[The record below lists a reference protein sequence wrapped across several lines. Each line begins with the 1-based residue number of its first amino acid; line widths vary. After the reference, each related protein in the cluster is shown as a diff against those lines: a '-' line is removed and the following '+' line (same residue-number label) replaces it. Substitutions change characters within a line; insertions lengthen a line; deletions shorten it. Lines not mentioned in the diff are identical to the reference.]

1 VRILA
6 ALSCVLVT
14 LPGTLELL
22 LLSLGA
28 LASRWLPRPRA
39 LPQAASGR
47 IAVVVPAHNEEATLG
62 ECLQSLQLAITADG
76 QADLVVVADCC
87 TDATAAVAQAQGA
100 RVLVRDAAAER
111 GKGFALRHAWQQLR
125 TEPVAAL
132 AVVDADSV
140 VDRSF
145 VREIRRH
152 LHSDADA
159 VQVRNLVRN
168 ASASPRTR
176 LLALGLC
183 AMNLVR
189 PLGRERLGCSAGLF
203 GNGFAVRREA
213 LEQVPFSGRSITED
227 LDYHI
232 RLVLAG
238 RRVRFVDTTSVW
250 SDMPTTEREARGQR
264 ARWEGGRLN
273 AAIRWAPRLLRGVAA
288 GRLRLL
294 EPLLDLLLLPLAYHA
309 ALLSLLLLLPWTPGR
324 IWGAFGLAVLAFHV
338 ALAARLGGRLRDLAF
353 LPAVPFYLLWKLALL
368 GRIVAAARPGAAW
381 LRAPRRHDAPRWR
394 PPS

>member
-1 VRILA
+1 
-6 ALSCVLVT
+6 
-14 LPGTLELL
+14 
-22 LLSLGA
+22 
-28 LASRWLPRPRA
+28 
-39 LPQAASGR
+39 
-47 IAVVVPAHNEEATLG
+47 
-62 ECLQSLQLAITADG
+62 
-76 QADLVVVADCC
+76 
-87 TDATAAVAQAQGA
+87 
-100 RVLVRDAAAER
+100 
-111 GKGFALRHAWQQLR
+111 
-125 TEPVAAL
+125 
-132 AVVDADSV
+132 
-140 VDRSF
+140 
-145 VREIRRH
+145 
-152 LHSDADA
+152 
-159 VQVRNLVRN
+159 
-168 ASASPRTR
+168 
-176 LLALGLC
+176 
-183 AMNLVR
+183 
-189 PLGRERLGCSAGLF
+189 
-203 GNGFAVRREA
+203 VRREA